1 MTYQADTQSS
11 EKKITI
17 DQLPHLTIGADTIV
31 PTLHGPR
38 RYINFDNAASTPT
51 FAPVA
56 DAVNDFLQW
65 YSNVHRG
72 TGFKSQLAS
81 WAFERSRDMVAEF
94 VGADLTKQVVLFTK
108 NTTEA
113 INKMARRSGLTK
125 DDVVL
130 TTLMEHH
137 SNELPWRRVA
147 TVKHVRLNEDGTISK
162 EHFVEQL
169 KEHGS
174 KVKLVAITGASNV
187 SGYINDLDFFAT
199 GTHRAGAK
207 ILVDGAQL
215 VPHRP
220 VSMRTDHPER
230 MLDYLVFSA
239 HKMYAPFGVGVLV
252 GDRATFELGD
262 PEMVG
267 GGMVD
272 IVTLEEAYWS
282 DLPEKEEAGTPD
294 IVGVV
299 ALARAIKL
307 FHALGFDAIVHHE
320 AELTA
325 YALRKLNEIPEV
337 QVYGDTNPDTAEQR
351 LGVIS
356 FNINGV
362 SHALV
367 SAVLS
372 YEGAIGVRSGC
383 FCAHT
388 YVKSLLHVSDD
399 ESALLERQI
408 LARDRSQIPGA
419 VRASFGLYNTT
430 AEIDELVTMVKKI
443 VAGDY
448 SDQYVMDKEKGEFRP
463 KNYHVDFEKY
473 FKF

>member
-1 MTYQADTQSS
+1 
-11 EKKITI
+11 
-17 DQLPHLTIGADTIV
+17 
-31 PTLHGPR
+31 
-38 RYINFDNAASTPT
+38 
-51 FAPVA
+51 
-56 DAVNDFLQW
+56 
-65 YSNVHRG
+65 
-72 TGFKSQLAS
+72 
-81 WAFERSRDMVAEF
+81 
-94 VGADLTKQVVLFTK
+94 
-108 NTTEA
+108 
-113 INKMARRSGLTK
+113 
-125 DDVVL
+125 
-130 TTLMEHH
+130 
-137 SNELPWRRVA
+137 
-147 TVKHVRLNEDGTISK
+147 
-162 EHFVEQL
+162 
-169 KEHGS
+169 
-174 KVKLVAITGASNV
+174 
-187 SGYINDLDFFAT
+187 
-199 GTHRAGAK
+199 
-207 ILVDGAQL
+207 
-215 VPHRP
+215 
-220 VSMRTDHPER
+220 
-230 MLDYLVFSA
+230 
-239 HKMYAPFGVGVLV
+239 
-252 GDRATFELGD
+252 
-262 PEMVG
+262 
-267 GGMVD
+267 
-272 IVTLEEAYWS
+272 
-282 DLPEKEEAGTPD
+282 
-294 IVGVV
+294 
-299 ALARAIKL
+299 
-307 FHALGFDAIVHHE
+307 
-320 AELTA
+320 
-325 YALRKLNEIPEV
+325 V